1 MFLLNLSI
9 KTKRVN
15 QRLLFPITVLFRI
28 LSFLLVLNLCNIFYP
43 KEIWDLLFRM
53 PYDSASSLDKYIF
66 GLVSGF
72 CAFSSVIIYYLS
84 NMAKLVAIFFFMFF
98 AYSLISFNP
107 NKLYT
112 PVGITYIAIN
122 ILITFSS
129 SYSLFKL
136 KKNEK

>member
-1 MFLLNLSI
+1 
-9 KTKRVN
+9 
-15 QRLLFPITVLFRI
+15 
-28 LSFLLVLNLCNIFYP
+28 
-43 KEIWDLLFRM
+43 
-53 PYDSASSLDKYIF
+53 
-66 GLVSGF
+66 
-72 CAFSSVIIYYLS
+72 
-84 NMAKLVAIFFFMFF
+84 MAKLVAIFFFMFF